1 MRYAVV
7 TPPNAEPIALNDAK
21 DHINQTRDDTS
32 ADVSVLSPIITAARE
47 YAENVTGRAFAPQTL
62 QAYPMNWREAQ
73 ERLPRAPVSQITS
86 ITYYDEDGNEH
97 GLTDYAFDATDNRV
111 YIARSPSERLRAYA
125 PITITY
131 TSGADALP
139 KTARQAMLMLI
150 AHWYDNRS
158 AVKVTESGVNV
169 VSDEIAIAAT
179 RLLNQHKES
188 GWF

>member
-7 TPPNAEPIALNDAK
+7 TPPVTEPIALNDAK
-21 DHINQTRDDTS
+21 DHLNLTRDDTS
-32 ADVSVLSPIITAARE
+32 VDASVLSPIIAAARE
-47 YAENVTGRAFAPQTL
+47 YAESVTGRAFAPQTV
-62 QAYPMNWREAQ
+62 QAYPMNWHEAQ
-73 ERLPRAPVSQITS
+73 ERLPRAPVSQITN
-86 ITYYDEDGNEH
+86 ITYYDENGNAHE
-97 GLTDYAFDATDNRV
+97 LTDYAFDATDSRM
-111 YIARSPSERLRAYA
+111 YIANAPTERLRAYS
-125 PITITY
+125 PITVTY
-131 TSGADALP
+131 TAGAGELP

-188 GWF
+188 GWY